1 MTVAELNRRRSRRWA
16 LLQVRHRAHE
26 TFDVLWKNNYMTR
39 SDAYRW
45 LCSQTGMTRADC
57 HFGRFDIG
65 VCEAIRDLSKRKLK
79 ALKLA
84 RKRRRV

>member
-1 MTVAELNRRRSRRWA
+1 
-16 LLQVRHRAHE
+16 
-26 TFDVLWKNNYMTR
+26 MTR

-45 LCSQTGMTRADC
+45 LCSQTGMTRDEA

-65 VCEAIRDLSKRKLK
+65 VCEAVRDLSKRKLK

-84 RKRRRV
+84 RKKRRV